1 MRMKET
7 GKSVK
12 KRKKDS
18 DLKENVV
25 FNIQSIIMS
34 VLMAI
39 TLVTIV
45 TMGFLLYQRFKLAID
60 KMAVSNTEATV
71 ESTVDRVN
79 SDLLDIRQIF
89 DAANYNIVQEFDIS
103 SEKFAEQFSLL
114 YEVNSDKIESLA
126 LYGNEGRL
134 IASEPVAVEKE
145 NIDVKGQDWYKNAES
160 AIENVHFSIPHIQ
173 NLYEDGLYRYHW
185 VVSLS
190 RYVDINDGEI
200 PGSGVLLVD
209 MKYSVIEDVLKQIN
223 DSSEGIYYYMIS
235 RDGQM
240 IYHPRKTEMA
250 RGLFEENSLKA
261 SGYEEG
267 TYEITTNGHKESVV
281 VGNIAYTGWKLIG
294 VVPESVQTA
303 RINNFRY
310 YIFTTIMVLM
320 MMLLEGNRLIS
331 RKISKPIRKL
341 DESVKTYEAGGKTDI
356 YIGGS
361 SEIRHLGYSVQR
373 SYERIETLM
382 EEIIRQQ
389 NERRK
394 SELDALQSQINP
406 HFLYNTLESITWMIE
421 AQKNEEA
428 VIMISEL
435 AKLLRVSLSRGKTI
449 IPVKDELQHSRSYMN
464 IQLVHYKERFQME
477 FQTDKEIEDYCIVK
491 LVIQPILE
499 NAIYYGVGN
508 MDEDDEGKITVRGE
522 KKEDDIYI
530 IIEDNGMGMRKEVL
544 ENILKDNNKVP
555 KHGSGVGVINVHSR
569 IQLMF
574 GEQYGLE
581 IYSEPD
587 EGTRVV
593 IHIPAIPYTKEN
605 AEQLEMQ
612 KYIQGRDV
620 DEKE

>member
-1 MRMKET
+1 M
-7 GKSVK
+7 K

-89 DAANYNIVQEFDIS
+89 NAANYNIVQEFDIS

-267 TYEITTNGHKESVV
+267 TYGRKPGDTGSPEVQVAILTERIAELTEHLKVNQKDHHSRRGLLKM
-281 VGNIAYTGWKLIG
+281 VGKRRALLAYLK
-294 VVPESVQTA
+294 
-303 RINNFRY
+303 
-310 YIFTTIMVLM
+310 
-320 MMLLEGNRLIS
+320 
-331 RKISKPIRKL
+331 
-341 DESVKTYEAGGKTDI
+341 DTDI
-356 YIGGS
+356 ESYRNLI
-361 SEIRHLGYSVQR
+361 ERLG
-373 SYERIETLM
+373 L
-382 EEIIRQQ
+382 
-389 NERRK
+389 RK
-394 SELDALQSQINP
+394 
-406 HFLYNTLESITWMIE
+406 
-421 AQKNEEA
+421 
-428 VIMISEL
+428 
-435 AKLLRVSLSRGKTI
+435 
-449 IPVKDELQHSRSYMN
+449 
-464 IQLVHYKERFQME
+464 
-477 FQTDKEIEDYCIVK
+477 
-491 LVIQPILE
+491 
-499 NAIYYGVGN
+499 
-508 MDEDDEGKITVRGE
+508 
-522 KKEDDIYI
+522 
-530 IIEDNGMGMRKEVL
+530 
-544 ENILKDNNKVP
+544 
-555 KHGSGVGVINVHSR
+555 
-569 IQLMF
+569 
-574 GEQYGLE
+574 
-581 IYSEPD
+581 
-587 EGTRVV
+587 
-593 IHIPAIPYTKEN
+593 
-605 AEQLEMQ
+605 
-612 KYIQGRDV
+612 
-620 DEKE
+620 

>member
-1 MRMKET
+1 
-7 GKSVK
+7 
-12 KRKKDS
+12 
-18 DLKENVV
+18 
-25 FNIQSIIMS
+25 
-34 VLMAI
+34 
-39 TLVTIV
+39 
-45 TMGFLLYQRFKLAID
+45 MG
-60 KMAVSNTEATV
+60 
-71 ESTVDRVN
+71 
-79 SDLLDIRQIF
+79 
-89 DAANYNIVQEFDIS
+89 
-103 SEKFAEQFSLL
+103 
-114 YEVNSDKIESLA
+114 
-126 LYGNEGRL
+126 
-134 IASEPVAVEKE
+134 
-145 NIDVKGQDWYKNAES
+145 
-160 AIENVHFSIPHIQ
+160 
-173 NLYEDGLYRYHW
+173 
-185 VVSLS
+185 
-190 RYVDINDGEI
+190 
-200 PGSGVLLVD
+200 
-209 MKYSVIEDVLKQIN
+209 
-223 DSSEGIYYYMIS
+223 
-235 RDGQM
+235 
-240 IYHPRKTEMA
+240 
-250 RGLFEENSLKA
+250 
-261 SGYEEG
+261 
-267 TYEITTNGHKESVV
+267 
-281 VGNIAYTGWKLIG
+281 
-294 VVPESVQTA
+294 
-303 RINNFRY
+303 
-310 YIFTTIMVLM
+310 
-320 MMLLEGNRLIS
+320 
-331 RKISKPIRKL
+331 
-341 DESVKTYEAGGKTDI
+341 
-356 YIGGS
+356 
-361 SEIRHLGYSVQR
+361 
-373 SYERIETLM
+373 
-382 EEIIRQQ
+382 EIIRQQ

-406 HFLYNTLESITWMIE
+406 HFLYNTLESITWMVE

-464 IQLVHYKERFQME
+464 IQLMRYKERFQME

-555 KHGSGVGVINVHSR
+555 KHGSDVGVINVHSR